1 MSNAQYL
8 FLSYLLVSLAAVGL
22 SWVSFQFL
30 KGPFLEALGEP
41 AMAPL
46 RRILGRFL
54 RPGLIMIGL
63 AGFASVSYRSCMG
76 PKTYVDIIAE
86 RSYLVFKTH
95 EQLTAIFEY
104 LSYAVVA
111 WATLLALA
119 LCIARNSDDVPQSGD
134 PHESALGLLHGNGGQ
149 GRN

>member
-1 MSNAQYL
+1 MTNEQYL
-8 FLSYLLVSLAAVGL
+8 FVSYSLVSLAAVGL
-22 SWVSFQFL
+22 SWASFQFL
-30 KGPFLEALGEP
+30 KGPFLGALGQP
-41 AMAPL
+41 ALAAL
-46 RRILGRFL
+46 RRILSRFL
-54 RPGLIMIGL
+54 RPGFMMIGL

-86 RSYLVFKTH
+86 RSYLVFRTH

-111 WATLLALA
+111 WAILLTLA
-119 LCIARNSDDVPQSGD
+119 LCLARIPARVSKPGD
-134 PHESALGLLHGNGGQ
+134 RHGSAVEPLNGNGGQ